1 MAVLSKQQ
9 VIQIIQNAPQGT
21 TPEGIVAA
29 LRQQGHQLEGYPS
42 VSRTPEAPS
51 PQLKDTGSFMGNVV
65 NSAGNLIGG
74 VASAIAHPI
83 KTTEALGK
91 VALGGV
97 EKLIP
102 GRQGAENEFDALT
115 SYYKQRYGSVENF
128 LKTAYQDPVGT
139 AADASL
145 LFGGAAGVL
154 GKAGKLSEIGG
165 LTRTAGVLQK
175 AGEIVN
181 PLNVP
186 GEIGGAL
193 KQIPTVEKAVSGIQG
208 LFKSP
213 ELRGTALKT
222 EESTLRLTPSQKVK
236 FAKKLKAV
244 DNYLLDEVPAG
255 GPEFRFDFVKQNY
268 DDLEKIYQKFLTEGD
283 GKNAIVQQSNLLQRL
298 ENLKLKYANTV
309 DVFEVEKQ
317 IDSLAKLLDE
327 RYSERIPAFRINE
340 LKRSAFKKGYAENN
354 EVLKDI
360 GHILYKDLKQAT
372 EGLKIKYIDKVKKVE
387 KGVDVGE
394 FNMHYETVIDA
405 KDLLQIASGRSQV
418 SPLDRIAMEII
429 GGAGGASTGGMGGGA
444 VGYLAG
450 KATSEMLPLTAIK
463 SLTAKGLSKLDK
475 IKTQTGIKVKS
486 ITSKVPQ
493 VLKPTRGKTIMVGRV
508 QRATESNNK

>member
-21 TPEGIVAA
+21 SPEGVVAA
-29 LRQQGHQLEGYPS
+29 LRQQGHQLEGYS
-42 VSRTPEAPS
+42 DITGTPEAPS

-74 VASAIAHPI
+74 VASAITHPI

-145 LFGGAAGVL
+145 IFGGAAGLL

-165 LTRTAGVLQK
+165 LTKTAGVLQK
-175 AGEIVN
+175 AGGVVN
-181 PLNVP
+181 PLNIP
-186 GEIGGAL
+186 GEVVGAV
-193 KQIPTVEKAVSGIQG
+193 KQIPTIEKAITGIQKLSEVPG
-208 LFKSP
+208 LKS
-213 ELRGTALKT
+213 LASKLQ
-222 EESTLRLTPSQKVK
+222 ESTLRLTPTQKVK
-236 FAKKLKAV
+236 YAKKLDDV
-244 DNYLLDEVPAG
+244 NDYLTKEVPVG
-255 GPEFRFDFVKQNY
+255 NPEARLDFVKQNY
-268 DDLEKIYQKFLTEGD
+268 DDLENVFQSFISKDEIASARTIDRTKLLDQIEQYKQTFSRD
-283 GKNAIVQQSNLLQRL
+283 RDAFAI
-298 ENLKLKYANTV
+298 
-309 DVFEVEKQ
+309 EKQ
-317 IDSLAKLLDE
+317 IDSFKKLIEDRYPGKIKLDE
-327 RYSERIPAFRINE
+327 INP
-340 LKRSAFKKGYAENN
+340 LKRSTFEGAFNQAGDKVLNSVEYGLGNI
-354 EVLKDI
+354 LKDNI
-360 GHILYKDLKQAT
+360 ENTAK
-372 EGLKIKYIDKVKKVE
+372 GLKINGQTIE
-387 KGVDVGE
+387 E
-394 FNMHYETVIDA
+394 FNKHYGTVVTTR
-405 KDLLQIASGRSQV
+405 KLLTAASGRSQV
-418 SPLDRIAMEII
+418 GALDRVAAEIV
-429 GGAGGASTGGMGGGA
+429 GGMVGASTGGIGGGA

-450 KATSEMLPLTAIK
+450 KAASEMIPLTAIK
-463 SLTAKGLSKLDK
+463 SAGAKGLSKLSNL
-475 IKTQTGIKVKS
+475 KTQTGIKVKKV
-486 ITSKVPQ
+486 TSKVPQ